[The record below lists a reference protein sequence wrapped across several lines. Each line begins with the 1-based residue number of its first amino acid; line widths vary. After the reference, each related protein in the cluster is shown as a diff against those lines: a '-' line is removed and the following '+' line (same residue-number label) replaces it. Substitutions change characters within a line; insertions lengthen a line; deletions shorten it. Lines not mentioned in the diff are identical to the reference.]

1 MRTKKVHPQKNYL
14 PIAIVVIA
22 ALAVAG
28 FWLEGYLKRAYPIN
42 DEAKEARPSNRWEI
56 VGENKTGYIKFVLV
70 KPEHQN
76 DKSVYWAA
84 GNSICGKLSH
94 CGVMFWDAQRDV
106 PEDLPLTSRQQYFK
120 AADYFSNKTTGY
132 LEMVWG
138 CRFDAS
144 QCDK

>member
-42 DEAKEARPSNRWEI
+42 DAANQARPSNRWEI
-56 VGENKTGYIKFVLV
+56 VGENKTGYIKFVVV
-70 KPEHQN
+70 KPVHQA
-76 DKSVYWAA
+76 DQSAYWEAA
-84 GNSICGKLSH
+84 KFICAKREA

-106 PEDLPLTSRQQYFK
+106 PSDLPLTGKQLDSQAANYFI
-120 AADYFSNKTTGY
+120 NKKTNA
-132 LEMVWG
+132 ESMVWG
-138 CRFDAS
+138 CRFDNR
-144 QCDK
+144 QC